1 MMASVSD
8 NIRTL
13 TGVFTTPSPNH
24 DDPATYNWLPDADAL
39 GRFCHILCAIKPRRN
54 QTGPPQLP
62 ASFSRNRVR
71 HFSRYS
77 QRCPSAGGTACGV
90 SFRQAASY

>member
-24 DDPATYNWLPDADAL
+24 DDPASFNWLPDADAL
-39 GRFCHILCAIKPRRN
+39 WSILPHLVRN
-54 QTGPPQLP
+54 CGDTDKAPPQ
-62 ASFSRNRVR
+62 SN
-71 HFSRYS
+71 
-77 QRCPSAGGTACGV
+77 
-90 SFRQAASY
+90 